1 MVGRVALM
9 NGENES
15 AHRGDGKLPC
25 PETPAWALVR
35 LCGLTLFTRTS
46 MYVLT
51 QTVDWR
57 TSCTHLQRA
66 AHRGFQ
72 SNLYSLSRY
81 LRPVLTHQFAR
92 KLRSRRRL
100 TIT

>member
-25 PETPAWALVR
+25 PETPAWALFR

-57 TSCTHLQRA
+57 TSCTHLRRA
-66 AHRGFQ
+66 AHCCFQ
-72 SNLYSLSRY
+72 PNSYLLSRY
-81 LRPVLTHQFAR
+81 LLPVLTHQFTR
-92 KLRSRRRL
+92 RMRPRRRL